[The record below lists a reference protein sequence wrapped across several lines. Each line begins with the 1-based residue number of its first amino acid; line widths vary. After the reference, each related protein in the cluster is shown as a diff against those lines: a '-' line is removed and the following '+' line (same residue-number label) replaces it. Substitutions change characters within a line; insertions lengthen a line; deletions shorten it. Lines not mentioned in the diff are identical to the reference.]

1 MLSTSAYAM
10 SLENYNFEEFC
21 YTTLM
26 KQRAVVTGGCGFIG
40 GYVVR
45 ELLQNNYDVL
55 VIDNLSKGKESSLPE
70 GVTFI
75 HVDICDYEK
84 ITPLINKGDLIFH
97 LAALTSV
104 PGSIETP
111 LPYHTTNIMGTYN
124 VLEAARVQRAYGVI
138 FSSSAAI
145 YGSQE
150 GLLSEDATPHPE
162 SPYATQK
169 LVGETLCESYAIQY
183 DLPSVALR
191 YFNVYGEGNHEEGSY
206 APVTAR
212 FLKAKREGKHLLVVG
227 DGEQTRDFIHVKNIA
242 QANVAAAKL
251 LTPKYFEIINVAT
264 GIGTKII
271 DIAHLV
277 GGEIEHLPA
286 RTEPQHSL
294 GNTSKLMTLIPDIK
308 LISLEEGLGEML
320 GK

>member
-1 MLSTSAYAM
+1 
-10 SLENYNFEEFC
+10 
-21 YTTLM
+21 M
-26 KQRAVVTGGCGFIG
+26 KQRAVVTGGAGFIG

-45 ELLQNNYDVL
+45 ELLREGYSVT
-55 VIDNLSKGKESSLPE
+55 VIDNLSKGKKSSTPE
-70 GVTFI
+70 EVEFVYG
-75 HVDICDYEK
+75 DICDYET
-84 ITPLINKGDLIFH
+84 ILSVINEGDLIFH

-104 PGSIETP
+104 TESLLTP

-124 VLEAARVQRAYGVI
+124 VLEAARVKNARGVI

-150 GLLSEDATPHPE
+150 GLLSEDAKPHPE

-169 LVGETLCESYAIQY
+169 LIGETLCQSYAIQY
-183 DLPSVALR
+183 TLPSIALR

-212 FLKAKREGKHLLVVG
+212 FLKAKREGNHLSVVG

-242 QANVAAAKL
+242 EVNVAAIKL

-264 GIGTKII
+264 GIGTKVI

-277 GGEIEHLPA
+277 GGDIDYLPA
-286 RTEPQHSL
+286 RIEPQHSL
-294 GNTSKLMTLIPDIK
+294 GKNDKLHK
-308 LISLEEGLGEML
+308 LFPQQSFISLEEGLEEML
-320 GK
+320 GI

>member
-1 MLSTSAYAM
+1 
-10 SLENYNFEEFC
+10 
-21 YTTLM
+21 M

-40 GYVVR
+40 TYVVQ
-45 ELLQNNYDVL
+45 ELLEKEYDVL
-55 VIDNLSKGKESSLPE
+55 VIDNLSKGKESSLPKS
-70 GVTFI
+70 VTF
-75 HVDICDYEK
+75 VKADICDYEK
-84 ITPLINKGDLIFH
+84 IVSLINEGDIIFH

-104 PGSIETP
+104 PGSLETP

-124 VLEAARVQRAYGVI
+124 ILEAARVRRAHGVI

-150 GLLSEDATPHPE
+150 GLLSEDTDPHPE

-183 DLPSVALR
+183 GLPSVALR

-212 FLKAKREGKHLLVVG
+212 FLKASREGKHLSVVG

-242 QANVAAAKL
+242 HVNVRAIKL

-264 GIGTKII
+264 KTGTKVI
-271 DIAHLV
+271 DIAHIV
-277 GGEIEHLPA
+277 GGEIDHLPA
-286 RTEPQHSL
+286 RTEPKHSL
-294 GNTSKLMTLIPDIK
+294 GNNEKLLNLIPHIE
-308 LISLEEGLGEML
+308 LISLELGLKELLEG
-320 GK
+320 

>member
-1 MLSTSAYAM
+1 
-10 SLENYNFEEFC
+10 
-21 YTTLM
+21 M

-40 GYVVR
+40 GYLVR
-45 ELLQNNYDVL
+45 ELLADGYDVI
-55 VIDNLSKGKESSLPE
+55 VIDNLIQELFDEKRKKLPE
-70 GVTFI
+70 VTFI
-75 HVDICDYEK
+75 HADVCEYEK
-84 ITPLINKGDLIFH
+84 IVSVINEGDVIFH

-104 PGSIETP
+104 PGSLETP
-111 LPYHTTNIMGTYN
+111 LPYHNTNIVGVYN
-124 VLEAARVQRAYGVI
+124 VLEAARVQHARGVI

-150 GLLSEDATPHPE
+150 GLLSEDTKPHPE

-183 DLPSVALR
+183 GLPSIALR

-212 FLKAKREGKHLLVVG
+212 FLKAKREGKHLSVVG

-242 QANVAAAKL
+242 QVNVAAANL

-264 GIGTKII
+264 GTGTKVI
-271 DIAHLV
+271 DIAHMV
-277 GGEIEHLPA
+277 GGEIDHLPP
-286 RTEPQHSL
+286 RTEPKNST
-294 GNTSKLMTLIPDIK
+294 GNNEKLFNLIPHIE
-308 LISLEEGLGEML
+308 LILLEEGLREML

>member
-1 MLSTSAYAM
+1 
-10 SLENYNFEEFC
+10 
-21 YTTLM
+21 M

-45 ELLQNNYDVL
+45 ELLKENYEVL
-55 VIDNLSKGKESSLPE
+55 VIDDLSKGKESSLPD
-70 GVTFI
+70 GVTF
-75 HVDICDYEK
+75 VQADICEYEK
-84 ITPLINKGDLIFH
+84 VASLINEGDIIFH

-124 VLEAARVQRAYGVI
+124 VLEAARVKRAHGII

-150 GLLSEDATPHPE
+150 GLLSEDVKPHPE

-169 LVGETLCESYAIQY
+169 LVGETICESYAIQY
-183 DLPSVALR
+183 DLPSIALR
-191 YFNVYGEGNHEEGSY
+191 YFNVYGIGNHEEGSY

-212 FLKAKREGKHLLVVG
+212 FLKSKREGKHLSVVG

-242 QANVAAAKL
+242 QVNVAAAKL

-264 GIGTKII
+264 GTGTKVI
-271 DIAHLV
+271 DIAHIV
-277 GGEIEHLPA
+277 GGDIDHLPP
-286 RTEPQHSL
+286 RTEPKHSL
-294 GNTSKLMTLIPDIK
+294 GNNKKLLSLIPNIE
-308 LISLEEGLGEML
+308 LISLEDGLREML